1 MNDLSKTTEAITK
14 VGEAAAKMD
23 EAISRLDAAFQR
35 LLERVIKIN
44 DDMAFRIKQSLH
56 PSNHEPV
63 DGHAAAAK
71 EALCIAVQDTR
82 ANLFPISSEPV
93 MEPVAGDGDQREEEN
108 AGTSLED
115 TSNETAEPKPVQE
128 G

>member
-1 MNDLSKTTEAITK
+1 MNDLSKTTEAI
-14 VGEAAAKMD
+14 
-23 EAISRLDAAFQR
+23 SHLDAAFQR

-71 EALCIAVQDTR
+71 EALCNAVQDTR
-82 ANLFPISSEPV
+82 ANLFPFIIEPV
-93 MEPVAGDGDQREEEN
+93 MEPVAGAGDQREEES
-108 AGTSLED
+108 AGTSRED
-115 TSNETAEPKPVQE
+115 TSNETAEPKPDQE